1 MPPELYY
8 VRFVPLRRLLALTPV
23 VLAGLACGTSAP
35 GPATA
40 PTAPVVMMSCP
51 APIGAVPREDCGEIA
66 DDFGALTVSGSLQ
79 VAGQGKDAGPR
90 LDAIKAVSTLAE
102 SIRDQRVKLCE
113 AYVKCKVA
121 ATEHD
126 AQDQL
131 LAGAMRSLIDL
142 WNKRRFAGMDEVIRF
157 REAVRAIDRRVNGG
171 AEGAAAPPRPPRTFK
186 AEEALTRIEDPGV
199 AFRLATGAVTVT
211 ATADG
216 KREALRSNGEVVSL
230 LGGHRYRLKVVGRYA
245 PATAPLIQPGDEL
258 VARLKYRATQAADL
272 QIALRSLEDPEAAET
287 TDAWH
292 VAAGDKGTRES
303 KLVADPQQT
312 GFYLGVSVRGAPVD
326 LDDLELVRGGKI
338 LGAAR
343 GEGGDEPGVKTD
355 CALEGKKAIAGTK
368 SLHCKAGEGD
378 RITLGKPEGYLMVG
392 LRDAGGERA
401 AVRMLSLQGGR
412 SVDAAMKEDGGLVVI
427 TLVGA
432 GSATI
437 EQLEVT
443 DLGGG

>member
-1 MPPELYY
+1 M
-8 VRFVPLRRLLALTPV
+8 
-23 VLAGLACGTSAP
+23 LAGLACGTSAP
-35 GPATA
+35 GPAGTP

-79 VAGQGKDAGPR
+79 VAGQGNGAGPR
-90 LDAIKAVSTLAE
+90 LDAIKAVSALAE
-102 SIRDQRVKLCE
+102 SIKDQRVKLCE

-126 AQDQL
+126 AQDQM
-131 LAGAMRSLIDL
+131 LAGAMRALIDL

-171 AEGAAAPPRPPRTFK
+171 ADGGGAAPPKPPRAFK

-199 AFRLATGAVTVT
+199 AFRTAPGVVTVT
-211 ATADG
+211 ATAEG
-216 KREALRSNGEVVSL
+216 KREALRSNGDVVSL
-230 LGGHRYRLKVVGRYA
+230 VGGHRYRVKLVGKYT

-258 VARLKYRATQAADL
+258 VARLKYRATQPADL
-272 QIALRSLEDPEAAET
+272 QIALRSLEDPEASEAS
-287 TDAWH
+287 DGWH
-292 VAAGDKGTRES
+292 VAAGDKGARES

-312 GFYLGVSVRGAPVD
+312 GFYLGVSVRGAPVE
-326 LDDLELVRGGKI
+326 LDDLELLRGGKV
-338 LGAAR
+338 LTAAR

-355 CALEGKKAIAGTK
+355 CAPESKKPIAGTQ
-368 SLHCKAGEGD
+368 SLRCNAGDGD
-378 RITLGKPEGYLMVG
+378 RITIGKPDGYLMIG
-392 LRDAGGERA
+392 LRDSGGERA
-401 AVRMLSLQGGR
+401 SVRTLSLQGGR
-412 SVDAAMKEDGGLVVI
+412 SVDAAMKEDGGLLMI
-427 TLVGA
+427 TLVGP

-443 DLGGG
+443 DLGGI